1 MFAETVEGLV
11 RFFSVTLKMR
21 ITPRPFLIY
30 VSCNEEIISSITE
43 TYVKNGLGVSL
54 IFNVTLKN
62 LTDPSTVSVNNKD
75 TTVFH
80 NCQVFYESFQSI

>member
-1 MFAETVEGLV
+1 MLLDCLTNNDLEKA
-11 RFFSVTLKMR
+11 RFMN
-21 ITPRPFLIY
+21 TPA
-30 VSCNEEIISSITE
+30 EIISSLQE
-43 TYVKNGLGVSL
+43 TYIKNGLGVIL

-62 LTDPSTVSVNNKD
+62 LTDPSTVSANNKD